1 MSGRLYLGIFWVSL
15 DITCPYDTS
24 QYDPHRASEREPAR
38 GVFMV
43 TWTTPAYTEI
53 NMSAEI
59 GGYQDDF
66 DERGSKPEEVVRA
79 GDDSQSVPNV
89 A

>member
-1 MSGRLYLGIFWVSL
+1 MI
-15 DITCPYDTS
+15 
-24 QYDPHRASEREPAR
+24 
-38 GVFMV
+38 

-66 DERGSKPEEVVRA
+66 DERNSKPEEAIRT
-79 GDDSQSVPNV
+79 GEGPQSVPNE

>member
-1 MSGRLYLGIFWVSL
+1 MNW
-15 DITCPYDTS
+15 
-24 QYDPHRASEREPAR
+24 EK
-38 GVFMV
+38 
-43 TWTTPAYTEI
+43 PAYREI

-66 DERGSKPEEVVRA
+66 DERGSKPDDIVRT
-79 GDDSQSVPNV
+79 GDAPQSVPKE

>member
-1 MSGRLYLGIFWVSL
+1 M
-15 DITCPYDTS
+15 
-24 QYDPHRASEREPAR
+24 A
-38 GVFMV
+38 

-66 DERGSKPEEVVRA
+66 EERAPTPDDAIRT
-79 GDDSQSVPNV
+79 GDAPPP
-89 A
+89 APKEA

>member
-1 MSGRLYLGIFWVSL
+1 M
-15 DITCPYDTS
+15 
-24 QYDPHRASEREPAR
+24 A
-38 GVFMV
+38 
-43 TWTTPAYTEI
+43 TWTTPTYTEI

-66 DERGSKPEEVVRA
+66 DERVPKPEDAIRTGAEP
-79 GDDSQSVPNV
+79 QSVPNE

>member
-1 MSGRLYLGIFWVSL
+1 M
-15 DITCPYDTS
+15 
-24 QYDPHRASEREPAR
+24 
-38 GVFMV
+38 VFMPETSMT
-43 TWTTPAYTEI
+43 TWTTPTYTEI

-66 DERGSKPEEVVRA
+66 DERAPKPDEAIRIA
-79 GDDSQSVPNV
+79 DAPQSAANE

>member
-1 MSGRLYLGIFWVSL
+1 MS
-15 DITCPYDTS
+15 
-24 QYDPHRASEREPAR
+24 
-38 GVFMV
+38 

-66 DERGSKPEEVVRA
+66 DERVPQPDDAIRT
-79 GDDSQSVPNV
+79 GDGAQSGPKE

>member
-1 MSGRLYLGIFWVSL
+1 
-15 DITCPYDTS
+15 
-24 QYDPHRASEREPAR
+24 
-38 GVFMV
+38 MV
-43 TWTTPAYTEI
+43 KTPETVMTTWTTPAYTEI

-66 DERGSKPEEVVRA
+66 DERVPRP
-79 GDDSQSVPNV
+79 DDAITTVNAVQSVPNE

>member
-1 MSGRLYLGIFWVSL
+1 LL
-15 DITCPYDTS
+15 
-24 QYDPHRASEREPAR
+24 AERDVRDQSALPPKREHVEIPMA
-38 GVFMV
+38 
-43 TWTTPAYTEI
+43 TWTTPTYSEI

-66 DERGSKPEEVVRA
+66 DERIPKPEDAIRTNDA
-79 GDDSQSVPNV
+79 PQSLPKE

>member
-1 MSGRLYLGIFWVSL
+1 
-15 DITCPYDTS
+15 
-24 QYDPHRASEREPAR
+24 
-38 GVFMV
+38 MV

-66 DERGSKPEEVVRA
+66 EERGSKPEAWLSLEPQQL
-79 GDDSQSVPNV
+79 GPKVPNAGAARESCGEV
-89 A
+89 EIGQEVQ

>member
-1 MSGRLYLGIFWVSL
+1 
-15 DITCPYDTS
+15 
-24 QYDPHRASEREPAR
+24 
-38 GVFMV
+38 MV

-66 DERGSKPEEVVRA
+66 DERKSKPEDGIRK
-79 GDDSQSVPNV
+79 GDDSHSVPNE

>member
-1 MSGRLYLGIFWVSL
+1 
-15 DITCPYDTS
+15 
-24 QYDPHRASEREPAR
+24 
-38 GVFMV
+38 MV

-66 DERGSKPEEVVRA
+66 DERGSTPAEAIRT
-79 GDDSQSVPNV
+79 DDVPQPLPNE

>member
-1 MSGRLYLGIFWVSL
+1 
-15 DITCPYDTS
+15 
-24 QYDPHRASEREPAR
+24 
-38 GVFMV
+38 MV

-66 DERGSKPEEVVRA
+66 DERSSQPEEVVQTS
-79 GDDSQSVPNV
+79 DDPQSIPNV

>member
-1 MSGRLYLGIFWVSL
+1 
-15 DITCPYDTS
+15 
-24 QYDPHRASEREPAR
+24 
-38 GVFMV
+38 MV
-43 TWTTPAYTEI
+43 LIPETLMTTWTTPTYTEI

-66 DERGSKPEEVVRA
+66 EERSPKPDETIRT
-79 GDDSQSVPNV
+79 GDAPQSVSKE

>member
-1 MSGRLYLGIFWVSL
+1 M
-15 DITCPYDTS
+15 
-24 QYDPHRASEREPAR
+24 A
-38 GVFMV
+38 

-66 DERGSKPEEVVRA
+66 DERVPKPDEAIRT
-79 GDDSQSVPNV
+79 GDAPQSVPKE

>member
-1 MSGRLYLGIFWVSL
+1 
-15 DITCPYDTS
+15 
-24 QYDPHRASEREPAR
+24 
-38 GVFMV
+38 MV
-43 TWTTPAYTEI
+43 TWTTPTYTEI

-66 DERGSKPEEVVRA
+66 EERPSRPEEAIRP
-79 GDDSQSVPNV
+79 GDDPQSLPNE

>member
-1 MSGRLYLGIFWVSL
+1 
-15 DITCPYDTS
+15 
-24 QYDPHRASEREPAR
+24 
-38 GVFMV
+38 MV
-43 TWTTPAYTEI
+43 VIWTTPAYTEI

-66 DERGSKPEEVVRA
+66 DERGSKPEEVVRT
-79 GDDSQSVPNV
+79 GDDPQSVPNV

>member
-1 MSGRLYLGIFWVSL
+1 
-15 DITCPYDTS
+15 
-24 QYDPHRASEREPAR
+24 
-38 GVFMV
+38 MV
-43 TWTTPAYTEI
+43 EIPETVMTTWITPAYSEI

-66 DERGSKPEEVVRA
+66 DERVPRPDDA
-79 GDDSQSVPNV
+79 IPTGDAVQSVPNE

>member
-1 MSGRLYLGIFWVSL
+1 MAIRYSRYIVYMPETL
-15 DITCPYDTS
+15 
-24 QYDPHRASEREPAR
+24 
-38 GVFMV
+38 MN

-53 NMSAEI
+53 SMSAEI

-66 DERGSKPEEVVRA
+66 DERVPKPEEAIRR
-79 GDDSQSVPNV
+79 GDDPSSVPNE

>member
-1 MSGRLYLGIFWVSL
+1 MI
-15 DITCPYDTS
+15 
-24 QYDPHRASEREPAR
+24 
-38 GVFMV
+38 
-43 TWTTPAYTEI
+43 TWTTPTYTEI

-66 DERGSKPEEVVRA
+66 DERNSKPEEAIRTV
-79 GDDSQSVPNV
+79 DDPQSVPNV

>member
-1 MSGRLYLGIFWVSL
+1 MN
-15 DITCPYDTS
+15 
-24 QYDPHRASEREPAR
+24 
-38 GVFMV
+38 

-53 NMSAEI
+53 SMSAEI

-66 DERGSKPEEVVRA
+66 DERAPKPEEAIRR
-79 GDDSQSVPNV
+79 GDDPSSAPNE

>member
-1 MSGRLYLGIFWVSL
+1 MPETI
-15 DITCPYDTS
+15 
-24 QYDPHRASEREPAR
+24 
-38 GVFMV
+38 MN

-66 DERGSKPEEVVRA
+66 DERAPKPDEAIRT
-79 GDDSQSVPNV
+79 GDTPQS
-89 A
+89 AAKEA

>member
-1 MSGRLYLGIFWVSL
+1 
-15 DITCPYDTS
+15 
-24 QYDPHRASEREPAR
+24 
-38 GVFMV
+38 MV

-66 DERGSKPEEVVRA
+66 HERGSKPEEDVRTS
-79 GDDSQSVPNV
+79 DDPQSVPNV

>member
-1 MSGRLYLGIFWVSL
+1 M
-15 DITCPYDTS
+15 
-24 QYDPHRASEREPAR
+24 A
-38 GVFMV
+38 
-43 TWTTPAYTEI
+43 TWTTPTYTEI

-66 DERGSKPEEVVRA
+66 EERAPTPDEAIRT
-79 GDDSQSVPNV
+79 GDALPSVPKE